1 MPEPEARRK
10 ICSNKTKMQEIISE
24 TIKRIYAVVPEDRV
38 LIDEPMSRHTS
49 FRIGGPASAF
59 VTVNNEE
66 ELVSV
71 MQAVSAGGAEH
82 MIIGNGS
89 NLLVSDEGYPGIM
102 VKLGGDFETIARDP
116 DDPCRVRVGAA
127 MLMSRTSA
135 FLTENGLSGFE
146 FASGI
151 PGSIGGAVF
160 MNAGAYGGEIK
171 DVVRSVR
178 VMNADGT
185 DLRTVSNED
194 MQFSY
199 RHSVAE
205 EEGILILSAEMELT
219 EDDPEEIAARVA
231 ELQFKR
237 NFKQPVNYPSAGSTF
252 KRPVGGYAAALIE
265 QSGLKGY
272 TAGGAQVSEKHSGFV
287 INIGGASCEDVL
299 AVMRHVRET
308 VLSDSGILLE
318 PEVRLINCSLQ
329 SYENEY

>member
-1 MPEPEARRK
+1 MK
-10 ICSNKTKMQEIISE
+10 EIISE
-24 TIKRIYAVVPEDRV
+24 TIERISGNVPEDRV
-38 LIDEPMSRHTS
+38 LRDEPMSRHTS
-49 FRIGGPASAF
+49 FRIGGSAAAF
-59 VTVNNEE
+59 VIVNNEE
-66 ELVSV
+66 ELANVLT
-71 MQAVSAGGAEH
+71 AVTESSAPH

-102 VKLGGDFETIARDP
+102 IKLGGDFESITRDEN
-116 DDPCRVRVGAA
+116 DPCKVRAGAA

-171 DVVRSVR
+171 DVVKSVR
-178 VMNADGT
+178 VMDADGT
-185 DLRTVSNED
+185 NPRTVSNED

-199 RHSVAE
+199 RHSIAE
-205 EEGILILSAEMELT
+205 DEGILILFAEMKLK
-219 EDDPEEIAARVA
+219 EDDPEAIAARVA

-237 NFKQPVNYPSAGSTF
+237 NSKQPVNYPSAGSTF
-252 KRPVGGYAAALIE
+252 KRPAGGYAAAL
-265 QSGLKGY
+265 K
-272 TAGGAQVSEKHSGFV
+272 VSEKHSGFV

-308 VLSDSGILLE
+308 VFADSGIMLE
-318 PEVRLINCSLQ
+318 PEVRLINCSL
-329 SYENEY
+329 

>member
-1 MPEPEARRK
+1 MK
-10 ICSNKTKMQEIISE
+10 EIISKA
-24 TIKRIYAVVPEDRV
+24 IAKICADVPGGRV
-38 LIDEPMSRHTS
+38 LRDEPMSRHTS
-49 FRIGGPASAF
+49 FRIGGPAAAF
-59 VTVNNEE
+59 VIVNNED
-66 ELVSV
+66 ELV
-71 MQAVSAGGAEH
+71 AVLSAVTENGAEH

-102 VKLGGDFETIARDP
+102 IKLGGDFESIERDEA
-116 DDPCRVRVGAA
+116 DPCKVRVGAA

-171 DVVRSVR
+171 DVVRNVR
-178 VMNADGT
+178 VMDPDGT
-185 DLRTVSNED
+185 NLRTVSNED
-194 MQFSY
+194 MQFAY
-199 RHSVAE
+199 RHSMAE
-205 EEGILILSAEMELT
+205 DKGILILSAEMELT
-219 EDDPEEIAARVA
+219 EDDPEAIAARVA

-237 NFKQPVNYPSAGSTF
+237 NSKQPVNYPSAGSTF
-252 KRPVGGYAAALIE
+252 KRPVGGFAAALIE

-272 TAGGAQVSEKHSGFV
+272 TVGGAQVSEKHSGFV

-308 VLSDSGILLE
+308 VFSDSGILLE
-318 PEVRLINCSLQ
+318 PEVRLINCSL
-329 SYENEY
+329 

>member
-1 MPEPEARRK
+1 
-10 ICSNKTKMQEIISE
+10 MQEIIYK
-24 TIKRIYAVVPEDRV
+24 TIERICGNVPEDRV
-38 LIDEPMSRHTS
+38 LRDEPMSRHTS
-49 FRIGGPASAF
+49 FRIGGPAAAL
-59 VTVNNEE
+59 VIVNNEE
-66 ELVSV
+66 ELAAALS
-71 MQAVSAGGAEH
+71 AVTEAGAPH

-89 NLLVSDEGYPGIM
+89 NLLVSDAGYPGIM
-102 VKLGGDFETIARDP
+102 IKLGGDFESIERDE
-116 DDPCRVRVGAA
+116 DEPCRVRVGAA

-135 FLTENGLSGFE
+135 FLTENGLTGFE

-178 VMNADGT
+178 VMDPDGT
-185 DLRTVSNED
+185 NLRTLSNED

-199 RHSVAE
+199 RHSMAE
-205 EEGILILSAEMELT
+205 DAGILVLSAEMELK
-219 EDDPEEIAARVA
+219 EDDPEAIAARVA

-237 NFKQPVNYPSAGSTF
+237 NSKQPVNYPSAGSTF
-252 KRPVGGYAAALIE
+252 KRPVGGFAAALIE

-272 TAGGAQVSEKHSGFV
+272 TVGGAQVSEKHSGFV

-308 VLSDSGILLE
+308 VFSDSGIMLE
-318 PEVRLINCSLQ
+318 PEVRLINCSL
-329 SYENEY
+329 

>member
-1 MPEPEARRK
+1 
-10 ICSNKTKMQEIISE
+10 MQENISKTIEII
-24 TIKRIYAVVPEDRV
+24 RGNVPDDRV
-38 LIDEPMSRHTS
+38 LCEEPMSRHTS
-49 FRIGGPASAF
+49 FRIGGPAAAF
-59 VTVNNEE
+59 VTVNDEE
-66 ELVSV
+66 ELA
-71 MQAVSAGGAEH
+71 AVLSAVTAAGAEH

-102 VKLGGDFETIARDP
+102 IKLGGDFESITRDA
-116 DDPCRVRVGAA
+116 DEPCRVKVGAA

-178 VMNADGT
+178 VMDPDGT
-185 DLRTVSNED
+185 NLRTVSNED

-205 EEGILILSAEMELT
+205 DEGILILSAEMELT
-219 EDDPEEIAARVA
+219 EDDPEEIAKRVA

-237 NFKQPVNYPSAGSTF
+237 NSKQPVNYPSAGSTF

-272 TAGGAQVSEKHSGFV
+272 TVGGAQVSEKHSGFV

-308 VLSDSGILLE
+308 VFADSGIMLE
-318 PEVRLINCSLQ
+318 PEVRLINCSL
-329 SYENEY
+329 

>member
-1 MPEPEARRK
+1 
-10 ICSNKTKMQEIISE
+10 MQQNISE
-24 TIKRIYAVVPEDRV
+24 TIIKIRAYVPDDRV

-49 FRIGGPASAF
+49 FRIGGPAAAF
-59 VTVNNEE
+59 ITVCDEE
-66 ELVSV
+66 ELSAV
-71 MQAVSAGGAEH
+71 MKIITETGAEH
-82 MIIGNGS
+82 MMIGNGS

-102 VKLGGDFETIARDP
+102 IKLGGDFESIVRDP
-116 DDPCRVRVGAA
+116 DDLLRVRVGAA

-178 VMNADGT
+178 VMDADGA
-185 DLRTVSNED
+185 DLRTVSGED

-199 RHSVAE
+199 RHSIAE
-205 EEGILILSAEMELT
+205 DEGILILFADMELK
-219 EDDPEEIAARVA
+219 EDSPEAIAARVA

-237 NFKQPVNYPSAGSTF
+237 NSKQPVNYPSAGSTF

-265 QSGLKGY
+265 QSGLKGFSV
-272 TAGGAQVSEKHSGFV
+272 GGAQVSEKHSGFV
-287 INIGGASCEDVL
+287 INTGGASCEDVL

-308 VLSDSGILLE
+308 VMADSGILLE
-318 PEVRLINCSLQ
+318 PEVRLINCSL
-329 SYENEY
+329 

>member
-1 MPEPEARRK
+1 
-10 ICSNKTKMQEIISE
+10 MQEIILK
-24 TIKRIYAVVPEDRV
+24 TIERICADVPEDRV
-38 LIDEPMSRHTS
+38 LRDEPMSRHTS

-59 VTVNNEE
+59 VTVNDEE
-66 ELVSV
+66 ELA
-71 MQAVSAGGAEH
+71 AVLAAVTETGAPH

-89 NLLVSDEGYPGIM
+89 NLLVSDDGYPGIM
-102 VKLGGDFETIARDP
+102 IKLGGDFESIARDS
-116 DDPCRVRVGAA
+116 DDPCRVSVGAA

-171 DVVRSVR
+171 NVVRSVR
-178 VMNADGT
+178 VMDPDGT
-185 DLRTVSNED
+185 NLRSVSNEE
-194 MQFSY
+194 MQFAY
-199 RHSVAE
+199 RHSMAE
-205 EEGILILSAEMELT
+205 DEGIIILSAEMELT
-219 EDDPEEIAARVA
+219 QDDPEAIAARVA

-237 NFKQPVNYPSAGSTF
+237 NSKQPVNYPSAGSTF

-272 TAGGAQVSEKHSGFV
+272 TVGGAQVSEKHSGFV

-308 VLSDSGILLE
+308 VYSDSGILLE
-318 PEVRLINCSLQ
+318 PEVGLINCSL
-329 SYENEY
+329 